1 MTLNMPLLKN
11 VSHKTLKFSQ
21 QRYQLIFLLAVLCL
35 FIMTPFVIIEYIQGN
50 LLQALLGSAIVIC
63 FTFNAFAIF
72 KSQRY
77 YPKSLLGIFTPAVIL
92 YLSLS
97 IWEGDIV
104 GLLWCYPAILAFYF
118 VLPEK
123 SAWLAN
129 AALVIVVSPLI
140 YSSHDL
146 TEAARIFGT
155 LMVVSFLSGFFINI
169 INKQNDKLHRM
180 ASTDPLTGLANRKSL
195 SSDLTEAIELAK
207 SHDVNASLI
216 LIDIDHFKSINDNHG
231 HEAGDK
237 VLVMVADI
245 LSQSTRRTD
254 KVFRVGGE
262 EFLLLCHH
270 TVEREAADLAESLRK
285 AIERLKCHD
294 DVTTTASFGI
304 AQCHKNETW
313 QDWFNRT
320 DKRLYSA
327 KDAGRNCCYSAIAV

>member
-1 MTLNMPLLKN
+1 MPLLKN

-21 QRYQLIFLLAVLCL
+21 QRYQLIFLLALLCL
-35 FIMTPFVIIEYIQGN
+35 FIMTPFVIIEYVQGN

-63 FTFNAFAIF
+63 FTVNAFAIF

-77 YPKSLLGIFTPAVIL
+77 YPKTLLGVFTPAIIL

-123 SAWLAN
+123 SAWYAN
-129 AALVIVVSPLI
+129 AALVMVVSPLI

-146 TEAARIFGT
+146 MEATRIFGT

-169 INKQNDKLHRM
+169 INKQNEKLHRM
-180 ASTDPLTGLANRKSL
+180 ASTDPLTSLANRKNL
-195 SSDLTEAIELAK
+195 SGDLKDAIELAK
-207 SHDVNASLI
+207 THNISASLI
-216 LIDIDHFKSINDNHG
+216 LIDIDHFKSINDNYG
-231 HEAGDK
+231 HETGDK
-237 VLVMVADI
+237 VLVLVADI
-245 LSQSTRRTD
+245 LRQSTRRSD
-254 KVFRVGGE
+254 KAYRIGGE
-262 EFLLLCHH
+262 EFLLLCCN
-270 TVEREAADLAESLRK
+270 TNEQNAVELAESLRK
-285 AIERLKCHD
+285 AIERLKCQD
-294 DVTTTASFGI
+294 DVTITASFGI
-304 AQCHKNETW
+304 AQYHKNETW

-327 KDAGRNCCYSAIAV
+327 KDAGRNCCYSAAKI